1 MIESKPSRDDLFYI
15 PRYSI
20 GITWGQFFVGIALYV
35 LSYYFCDEGFG
46 YWTSAKVNGHNILLW
61 VIGTL
66 LLPPGLLLWFSA
78 IFRLSSHTGYHYIF
92 NVMFI
97 AVMVIA
103 CYVVGSYYFV
113 EWNIKKW
120 LEWDFDLSSTILVQL
135 FQGVFLVL
143 TLWLTGLVLFPM
155 FIRTILER
163 ALYSDEAKQ
172 GMVGSKAPE
181 AEPLIGSELEPIKP
195 SEKVVM
201 ETDEEQEE
209 GFVPMSEEDRE
220 YADSVDK
227 AQEYTGVFLFFI
239 VFLPIFMW
247 INCLNVSDWHRMYPL
262 LIIEKMM
269 STTCISEDRWNAY
282 FAFTCDLEGVSE
294 TCYARLF
301 YDLILWYGFVFFTA
315 MFAYFTNK
323 SPSTRIMLQKRYKI
337 GINLWFVDLVTVT
350 IGEIIFWALWLIVL
364 FFISYYWVNIHIY
377 NEDDSKDTLER
388 WARFIGILAIVFMTA
403 GLFCTTRIRLW
414 NDCFMVSVE
423 HLVVYHKFFM
433 ALMLLMGY
441 LHMTLWIVWFIDTNV
456 SVWGPFQA
464 PLTYVADNFTIEIQ
478 WYIMI
483 FVVPVVDLAGS
494 FYVVRRKYFEWF
506 YYLHLMGALIMIGGL
521 LWHASQSWRYITP
534 PLVLYTIDRMI
545 RLSHS
550 SRICKVEALSV
561 AVDGSTNPNRVEA
574 TKLAF
579 SIGGYS
585 FKDGE
590 AVFEKLQFK
599 MGQYVYINISNISL
613 WEWHPFT
620 VAAGVDEATSYLH
633 IKNEG
638 ESVSENGFDS
648 NNAPTSPQ
656 FTQMLYLLA
665 QQVESKQIGLQDI
678 EIHVDGPYGK
688 PFVYDGYERV
698 ILVAGGIGVTPCHS
712 IFSTML
718 SQSMQLAASADKEG
732 APMPAVDLIW
742 VARDKEMLSLY
753 TQTFRMYERHNP
765 ESNNKFNVRL
775 FVTKPGGDVNPAGDD
790 QKEQSE
796 FNNVVPGTEAT
807 MYTHGRPDWSMVLNT
822 ITDGDNNP
830 DTTLVFACGPLGLVR
845 EVELTSV
852 AKGARFYA
860 ESFVM

>member
-1 MIESKPSRDDLFYI
+1 MIESQASTGDLFYV
-15 PRYSI
+15 PKYSI
-20 GITWGQFFVGIALYV
+20 GITWGQFFVGVALYI
-35 LSYYFCDEGFG
+35 LSYYLCDDALG
-46 YWTSAKVNGHNILLW
+46 YWTTAQVTGHNMLLW
-61 VIGTL
+61 MIGAL
-66 LLPPGLLLWFSA
+66 LLPPGLILWFGA
-78 IFRLSSHTGYHYIF
+78 LFRLTSSKTYHYII
-92 NVMFI
+92 NVSFI
-97 AVMVIA
+97 ALVVIA
-103 CYVVGSYYFV
+103 CYVVGSYFFV
-113 EWNIKKW
+113 DWHVRRW
-120 LEWDFDLSSTILVQL
+120 LQWDFDMGTSHLVRT

-143 TLWLTGLVLFPM
+143 TLWLTGLVLFYM
-155 FIRTILER
+155 FMRVILQR
-163 ALYSDEAKQ
+163 VLYSEESS
-172 GMVGSKAPE
+172 VVAPE
-181 AEPLIGSELEPIKP
+181 SEPLIGAEQPPIQSTADKAAA
-195 SEKVVM
+195 
-201 ETDEEQEE
+201 DEDKA
-209 GFVPMSEEDRE
+209 GFSPMSAEDQE
-220 YADSVDK
+220 FAVSVDK
-227 AQEYTGVFLFFI
+227 AQEYTGIFLFFI

-262 LIIEKMM
+262 MIIEKLM
-269 STTCISEDRWNAY
+269 STTCISEDTWNMY
-282 FAFTCDLEGVSE
+282 FAFECNDDGYTE

-301 YDLILWYGFVFFTA
+301 YDLLLWYLFIFITA

-323 SPSTRIMLQKRYKI
+323 SPTTRIMLQKRLT
-337 GINLWFVDLVTVT
+337 INLNLWVVDFVTVT
-350 IGEIIFWALWLIVL
+350 IGEVVFWMLWLVMMV
-364 FFISYYWVNIHIY
+364 FIGYYWVNIHVY
-377 NEDDSKDTLER
+377 NEDDDKDTLEK
-388 WARFIGILAIVFMTA
+388 WARWMGILAIMFMSM
-403 GLFCTTRIRLW
+403 GLYCSTRIRLW
-414 NDCFMVSVE
+414 IDCFMVSAE
-423 HLVVYHKFFM
+423 HLVVYHSFFM
-433 ALMLLMGY
+433 VMMILCGYIHLL
-441 LHMTLWIVWFIDTNV
+441 LWIIWFIDTGV
-456 SVWGPFQA
+456 ETWGPFQV
-464 PLTYVADNFTIEIQ
+464 PLTYVADNWTLEQQ

-483 FVVPVVDLAGS
+483 FIVPIVYIIGTLPII
-494 FYVVRRKYFEWF
+494 RRKYFEWF
-506 YYLHLMGALIMIGGL
+506 YYLHLMGALFMVGAI
-521 LWHASQSWRYITP
+521 LWHASQSWRYISP
-534 PLVLYTIDRMI
+534 PLVLYAVDRMI

-550 SRICKVEALSV
+550 SRICKVESLSV
-561 AVDGSTNPNRVEA
+561 AVDGAKNQNPDNRVEV
-574 TKLAF
+574 TKLGF

-732 APMPAVDLIW
+732 VPMPAVDLIW
-742 VARDKEMLSLY
+742 VARDKEILSLY
-753 TQTFRMYERHNP
+753 THTFRMYERHNP

-830 DTTLVFACGPLGLVR
+830 DTTLVFACGPMGLVR